1 MLCCKKIN
9 TKQKESDL
17 PIDFAWIY
25 IVGMRM
31 GFRYAE
37 VRHMRFGTWADMFDA
52 YKQQYNFET
61 KRILYNLQ
69 EEEPISSLSVL

>member
-1 MLCCKKIN
+1 
-9 TKQKESDL
+9 
-17 PIDFAWIY
+17 
-25 IVGMRM
+25 
-31 GFRYAE
+31 
-37 VRHMRFGTWADMFDA
+37 MRFGTWADMFDA